1 MHAFAFCS
9 YVRVRWRA
17 QFPAIVKL
25 TGRVHGQLIEWLGLP
40 PPRNPRP
47 QSAQARTPGIRPG
60 HGGRDRFA
68 NDGGSPGHGGLG
80 FRGSEGALLTATTMV
95 SELQRVNETLHEE
108 HTALQQHV
116 GSLEGEMAA
125 MRADLQALRVDL
137 SRGGD
142 DRILGKIGNTVG
154 GLTRASTND
163 EPAGTVTVRVLR
175 ATGLVAADMG
185 GTSDPYVVVQ
195 SGSGKKEKTS
205 VKKGTVSPLWD
216 ETLELSVFD
225 VAAPLSFEV
234 WDHDKIGMNDS
245 LGAGEILLAQC
256 APGTPTALRVA
267 LSTQGTVEVVVT
279 FSPAEP
285 VEEPEELSAVAA
297 AQKKKAWK
305 HAAEEVEAMVAAAKA
320 PTPTRAEAAS
330 STNSSW
336 SRART
341 LTGGLTRGST
351 NGEPAGTVTVRV
363 LRATSLI
370 AGDKGG
376 MSDPYVVVQSAG
388 GKKEK
393 TSVKK
398 GTVNPIWD
406 ETLELSV
413 FDVAAPLSFEVWD
426 HDKIGMND
434 SLGASEILLAQC
446 APGTPTAL
454 TIALSTQG
462 TVEVVVTF
470 FPAESTEEP
479 EELTAVAAAQKK
491 KAWRKAQEEVGTMV
505 AAAKAAEVAEAAD
518 STNSSW
524 GRARTSSRAMVA
536 AAKGTVAALEV
547 AEAADS
553 TEGGS
558 VPAGL
563 GEMGSSTAEAG
574 SSWSRARTLTG
585 GLTRASTNDE
595 PTGMVT
601 VRVLRATSLIAAD
614 KGGTSDPYVVVQSGS
629 GEKEKTSVKKG
640 TVNPIWDETLELSV
654 FDAAAPLS
662 FEVWD
667 HDKIGMNDSLGAGE
681 ILLAQCSPGTPT
693 ALRVALST
701 QGTVEVVVTFSPAE
715 PVEEP
720 EEFTAAAAQKQMA
733 TRTAAVE
740 VEAMVAAAQRAAAA
754 AEAGSSTKG
763 GGIAAGR
770 WKLGSS
776 MLGGL
781 GAAAAAEQA
790 ADSTNSSWSRAK
802 TLAGG
807 LARASTNEQAADSGS
822 VAAGRWKL
830 GSSVVGGLARRRAV
844 DR

>member
-47 QSAQARTPGIRPG
+47 QSAQARTPGVRPG

-116 GSLEGEMAA
+116 GSLEGEVAA

-175 ATGLVAADMG
+175 ATGLVAADKG

-195 SGSGKKEKTS
+195 SGS
-205 VKKGTVSPLWD
+205 
-216 ETLELSVFD
+216 
-225 VAAPLSFEV
+225 
-234 WDHDKIGMNDS
+234 
-245 LGAGEILLAQC
+245 
-256 APGTPTALRVA
+256 
-267 LSTQGTVEVVVT
+267 
-279 FSPAEP
+279 
-285 VEEPEELSAVAA
+285 
-297 AQKKKAWK
+297 
-305 HAAEEVEAMVAAAKA
+305 
-320 PTPTRAEAAS
+320 
-330 STNSSW
+330 
-336 SRART
+336 
-341 LTGGLTRGST
+341 
-351 NGEPAGTVTVRV
+351 
-363 LRATSLI
+363 
-370 AGDKGG
+370 
-376 MSDPYVVVQSAG
+376 

-470 FPAESTEEP
+470 FPAESAEEP

-558 VPAGL
+558 IPAGL

-601 VRVLRATSLIAAD
+601 VRVLCATSLIAAD

-667 HDKIGMNDSLGAGE
+667 HDKLGMNDSLGAGE

-754 AEAGSSTKG
+754 AEACSSTKG

-822 VAAGRWKL
+822 VAAGRWNL

>member
-47 QSAQARTPGIRPG
+47 QSAQARTPGVRPG

-125 MRADLQALRVDL
+125 MRADLQALRVDM

-142 DRILGKIGNTVG
+142 DRILGKIGNKVG

-175 ATGLVAADMG
+175 ATGLVAADKG

-245 LGAGEILLAQC
+245 LGAGEIILAQC

-267 LSTQGTVEVVVT
+267 LST
-279 FSPAEP
+279 
-285 VEEPEELSAVAA
+285 L
-297 AQKKKAWK
+297 
-305 HAAEEVEAMVAAAKA
+305 
-320 PTPTRAEAAS
+320 
-330 STNSSW
+330 
-336 SRART
+336 
-341 LTGGLTRGST
+341 
-351 NGEPAGTVTVRV
+351 
-363 LRATSLI
+363 
-370 AGDKGG
+370 
-376 MSDPYVVVQSAG
+376 
-388 GKKEK
+388 
-393 TSVKK
+393 
-398 GTVNPIWD
+398 
-406 ETLELSV
+406 
-413 FDVAAPLSFEVWD
+413 
-426 HDKIGMND
+426 
-434 SLGASEILLAQC
+434 
-446 APGTPTAL
+446 
-454 TIALSTQG
+454 
-462 TVEVVVTF
+462 
-470 FPAESTEEP
+470 
-479 EELTAVAAAQKK
+479 
-491 KAWRKAQEEVGTMV
+491 
-505 AAAKAAEVAEAAD
+505 
-518 STNSSW
+518 
-524 GRARTSSRAMVA
+524 
-536 AAKGTVAALEV
+536 
-547 AEAADS
+547 
-553 TEGGS
+553 
-558 VPAGL
+558 
-563 GEMGSSTAEAG
+563 
-574 SSWSRARTLTG
+574 
-585 GLTRASTNDE
+585 
-595 PTGMVT
+595 
-601 VRVLRATSLIAAD
+601 
-614 KGGTSDPYVVVQSGS
+614 
-629 GEKEKTSVKKG
+629 
-640 TVNPIWDETLELSV
+640 
-654 FDAAAPLS
+654 
-662 FEVWD
+662 
-667 HDKIGMNDSLGAGE
+667 
-681 ILLAQCSPGTPT
+681 
-693 ALRVALST
+693 
-701 QGTVEVVVTFSPAE
+701 GTVEVVVTFSPAE

-830 GSSVVGGLARRRAV
+830 GSSVVGGLARRRTV